1 MNIETAK
8 LELMNL
14 LLQTEDENLLLKI
27 KKVFEEESKDWW
39 DELST
44 EEQDEIILG
53 NEQVERD
60 EVKSHK
66 EVMKRFEKWH

>member
-27 KKVFEEESKDWW
+27 KKIFDEELNDWW
-39 DELST
+39 DELSA

-53 NEQVERD
+53 YEQVEND
-60 EVKSHK
+60 DVKSHK